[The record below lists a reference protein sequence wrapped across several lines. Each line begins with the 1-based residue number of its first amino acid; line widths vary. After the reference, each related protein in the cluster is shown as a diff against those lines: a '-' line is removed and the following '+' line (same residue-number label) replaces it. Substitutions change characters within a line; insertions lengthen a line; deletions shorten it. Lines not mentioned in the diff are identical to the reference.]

1 MTIKSIFLLAPA
13 ETAVVGSGPVAFA
26 ISMAKAYGASLTAF
40 SVALDV
46 TTPGRNT
53 DAAGVIAALQNAA
66 DAAGVSCSLIT
77 EHSHALGVNQVV
89 AEHAR
94 LHDISIVGSQDIGLL
109 NERMLAEC
117 LMFESGRPVI
127 VVPQTHATP
136 YTLGALA
143 VAWDNTPA
151 AGRALGDAIALL
163 APEHVHF
170 LTIVGEKEFPTDL
183 DSAALVTATGK
194 RGIKAD
200 YVKAALFG
208 RSIASAL
215 QEEAAATGSEMLVM
229 GAYGHSRL
237 RRFMMGSATA
247 DILQSSTMPTL
258 LSH

>member
-26 ISMAKAYGASLTAF
+26 ISMAKAYRASLTVF
-40 SVALDV
+40 TVALDV

-53 DAAGVIAALQNAA
+53 DAAGVTAALQTAA
-66 DAAGVSCSLIT
+66 DAAGVSCNMIT
-77 EHSHALGVNQVV
+77 DHSHAMGVNAVV

-109 NERMLAEC
+109 SERMLAEY

-127 VVPQTHATP
+127 VVPHTHAAP
-136 YTLGALA
+136 YSLGALA
-143 VAWDNTPA
+143 VAWDNSPA
-151 AGRALGDAIALL
+151 AARALGDAIALL
-163 APEHVHF
+163 APKHVHF
-170 LTIVGEKEFPTDL
+170 LTIVGEKELPTDM

-194 RGIKAD
+194 RGAKAD

-215 QEEAAATGSEMLVM
+215 QEEATTAGSDMLVM

-237 RRFMMGSATA
+237 RRFMLGSATA
-247 DILQSSTMPTL
+247 DILQNSMMPTL

>member
-1 MTIKSIFLLAPA
+1 MTIKSVFLLAPA

-26 ISMAKAYGASLTAF
+26 ISMAKAYGASLTVFAA
-40 SVALDV
+40 ALDV
-46 TTPGRNT
+46 TTPGRTT
-53 DAAGVIAALQNAA
+53 DVTAVIADLQKAA
-66 DAAGVSCSLIT
+66 DSAGVSCSLIT

-94 LHDISIVGSQDIGLL
+94 LHDISIVGSQDMGLL
-109 NERMLAEC
+109 NERMLAEY

-127 VVPQTHATP
+127 VVPPTHAAPFTP
-136 YTLGALA
+136 GALA

-151 AGRALGDAIALL
+151 AARALGDAIALL

-170 LTIVGEKEFPTDL
+170 LTIVGEKELPTDL
-183 DSAALVTATGK
+183 DSTALVTATGK
-194 RGIKAD
+194 RGVKAD

-215 QEEAAATGSEMLVM
+215 QEEAATTGSDMLVM
-229 GAYGHSRL
+229 GAFGHSRL
-237 RRFMMGSATA
+237 RRFILGSATA
-247 DILQSSTMPTL
+247 DILQNSRMPTL

>member
-26 ISMAKAYGASLTAF
+26 ISMAKAYGASLTVF

-53 DAAGVIAALQNAA
+53 DAAGVITALQNAA
-66 DAAGVSCSLIT
+66 DAAGVSCSLIA

-109 NERMLAEC
+109 NERMLAEY

-237 RRFMMGSATA
+237 RRFMLGSATA

>member
-215 QEEAAATGSEMLVM
+215 QEEAAATGSEILVM

>member
-46 TTPGRNT
+46 TTPGRNI

>member
-170 LTIVGEKEFPTDL
+170 ITIVGEKEFPTDL

>member
-1 MTIKSIFLLAPA
+1 MTIRSIFLLAPA

-46 TTPGRNT
+46 TTPGRNI

>member
-127 VVPQTHATP
+127 VVPRTHATP

-170 LTIVGEKEFPTDL
+170 ITIVGEKEFPTDL

>member
-26 ISMAKAYGASLTAF
+26 ISMAKTYGASLTVF

-66 DAAGVSCSLIT
+66 DAAGVSCSLIA

-109 NERMLAEC
+109 NERILAEY

-127 VVPQTHATP
+127 VVPPTHATP

-183 DSAALVTATGK
+183 DSTALVTATGK

-200 YVKAALFG
+200 YVKA
-208 RSIASAL
+208 
-215 QEEAAATGSEMLVM
+215 
-229 GAYGHSRL
+229 
-237 RRFMMGSATA
+237 
-247 DILQSSTMPTL
+247 
-258 LSH
+258 

>member
-26 ISMAKAYGASLTAF
+26 ISMAKTYGASLTVF

-66 DAAGVSCSLIT
+66 DAAGVSCSLIA

-109 NERMLAEC
+109 NERMLAEY

-127 VVPQTHATP
+127 VVPPTHATP

-170 LTIVGEKEFPTDL
+170 RTIVGEKEFPTDL
-183 DSAALVTATGK
+183 DSTALVTATGK

-200 YVKAALFG
+200 YVKAELFG

-237 RRFMMGSATA
+237 RRFMLGSATA

>member
-26 ISMAKAYGASLTAF
+26 ISMAKAYGASLTVF

-66 DAAGVSCSLIT
+66 DVAGVSCSLIA

-109 NERMLAEC
+109 NERMLAEY

-163 APEHVHF
+163 APERVHF

-237 RRFMMGSATA
+237 RRFMLGSATA
-247 DILQSSTMPTL
+247 DILQRSTMPTL

>member
-26 ISMAKAYGASLTAF
+26 ISMAKAYGASLTVF
-40 SVALDV
+40 SIALDV

-66 DAAGVSCSLIT
+66 DAAGVSCSLIA

-109 NERMLAEC
+109 NERMLAEY

-127 VVPQTHATP
+127 VVPPTHATP

-215 QEEAAATGSEMLVM
+215 QEESAATGSEMLVM

-237 RRFMMGSATA
+237 RRFMLGSATA